1 MINKLE
7 IFSQY
12 PGASELLLSGFDGPS
27 NDPIVM
33 RNIEGLGPVKADIV
47 STQSASGRGE
57 FPQGSSTGKRNIV
70 LTLGLNPDWAGSQ
83 TMSSLRQQLYRY
95 LLPEQWTKLRI
106 YSDELPTVD
115 IEGIVESFE
124 PNIFSQDPEMQVS
137 ILCHQPDFV
146 SIEAEVKVS
155 SIVDIWTPEPFEYV
169 GTVPTGFELQID
181 PTTDSMLTGGPN
193 EEYTGSLTISMD
205 SDYNPVSQVFTVD
218 PVTVDADQYFK
229 LSTIQNDKRVQSIA
243 VADGVR
249 TNLLGGMSSDSV
261 WPKIV
266 PGINRIKVE
275 AAEDGQKWTL
285 AYFTRFGA
293 L

>member
-1 MINKLE
+1 MIQKME
-7 IFSQY
+7 IFSQV
-12 PGASELLLSGFDGPS
+12 PGAPELLLSGFYGPS
-27 NDPIVM
+27 DDPVVM
-33 RNIEGLGPVKADIV
+33 RNIEGLGPVKADIS
-47 STQSASGRGE
+47 STPLASGRGE
-57 FPQGSSTGKRNIV
+57 VPQGSSTGKRNIV

-106 YSDELPTVD
+106 YSDELPVVD

-124 PNIFSQDPEMQVS
+124 PNIFSQDPELQVS
-137 ILCHQPDFV
+137 ILCHQPDFIAV
-146 SIEAEVKVS
+146 EA
-155 SIVDIWTPEPFEYV
+155 DIHVEPIIDAWSPHTFEYV

-181 PTTDSMLTGGPN
+181 PTTDAMLTGGPN
-193 EEYTGSLTISMD
+193 EAYTGSLTITLD
-205 SDYNPVSQVFTVD
+205 SDLDPVPQVFTVD
-218 PVTVDADQYFK
+218 PVTIDADKYFK

-243 VADGVR
+243 VVDGIR
-249 TNLLGGMSSDSV
+249 TNLLGGMSAESV
-261 WPKIV
+261 WPKINL
-266 PGINRIKVE
+266 GINRIKVE